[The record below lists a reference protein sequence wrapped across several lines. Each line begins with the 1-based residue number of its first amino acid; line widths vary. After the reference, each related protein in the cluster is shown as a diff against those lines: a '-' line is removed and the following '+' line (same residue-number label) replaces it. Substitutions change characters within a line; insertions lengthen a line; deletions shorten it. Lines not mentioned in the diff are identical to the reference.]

1 MVVKMSNSA
10 HWIDL
15 VSFVLKSY
23 VKEPDAVD
31 VEYRSR
37 SFHNGSRGVLRIT
50 VSQQDRALVI
60 GKGGRNLDALRT
72 LLKLNSPTDDLPRL
86 EVRDPE

>member
-15 VSFVLKSY
+15 ISFVLKSY
-23 VKEPDAVD
+23 VKEPEAVN

-37 SFHNGSRGVLRIT
+37 SSRDRSRGVLRIS
-50 VSQQDRALVI
+50 VDPQDRAMVI

-72 LLKLNSPTDDLPRL
+72 LIKLNSSQDELPRL
-86 EVRDPE
+86 EIHD